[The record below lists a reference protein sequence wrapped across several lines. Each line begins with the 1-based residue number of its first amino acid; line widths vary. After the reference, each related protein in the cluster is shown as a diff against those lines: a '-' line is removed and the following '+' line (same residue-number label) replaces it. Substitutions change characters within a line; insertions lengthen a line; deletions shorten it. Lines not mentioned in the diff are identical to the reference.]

1 MLIVTWL
8 LICYAPDA
16 YRVPTICRTLCSLS
30 QRQGCTGVWYG
41 FHHSHGWWCWVKWV
55 SLLAVLV
62 LAGGWGLGREQHV
75 GET

>member
-1 MLIVTWL
+1 MHLMLIVCL
-8 LICYAPDA
+8 LYAGPC
-16 YRVPTICRTLCSLS
+16 VPSPRGTAV
-30 QRQGCTGVWYG
+30 QGVWYG
-41 FHHSHGWWCWVKWV
+41 FRHSHGWWCWVKWV